1 MNKIGVSFM
10 SGLRSVTIGTSDMM
24 STKALFKDIVGMNIV
39 DKTTHCALAM
49 QI

>member
-1 MNKIGVSFM
+1 M